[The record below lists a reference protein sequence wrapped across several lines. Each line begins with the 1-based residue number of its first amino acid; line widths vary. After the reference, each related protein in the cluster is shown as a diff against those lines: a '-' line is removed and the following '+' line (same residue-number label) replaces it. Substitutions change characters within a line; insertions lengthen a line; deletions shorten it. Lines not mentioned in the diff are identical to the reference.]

1 MPAAVGVQFVPGQSG
16 RGVSFSADPLTPTP
30 EGGKA
35 ASAASLWVQP
45 SRQVPPERMDS
56 FVKTREVE
64 SLRNENTRL
73 LSENGELR
81 KMVALMQENVE
92 LRYCLR
98 DHGTQV
104 QTMSPAQ
111 NTASK
116 QQLAPLAANPGAVLA
131 AAKRRSR
138 SMLSP
143 PKKDRHASTS
153 SSENSLASGDRQC
166 LQASEEAPKMS
177 ESHQQKGRPRQLY
190 TNIRQP
196 ELTQGQRKAIESLNK
211 VQVSN
216 NSPQDQKN
224 KHFQRRLADYS

>member
-1 MPAAVGVQFVPGQSG
+1 
-16 RGVSFSADPLTPTP
+16 
-30 EGGKA
+30 
-35 ASAASLWVQP
+35 
-45 SRQVPPERMDS
+45 MDS

-64 SLRNENTRL
+64 TLRNENQRL

-98 DHGTQV
+98 DHGSQV

-138 SMLSP
+138 SMLTT

-166 LQASEEAPKMS
+166 LKVSEEGPKMS
-177 ESHQQKGRPRQLY
+177 EIPTQREHPRQLY

-196 ELTQGQRKAIESLNK
+196 ELTHGQRKAIENLNK
-211 VQVSN
+211 AQGSN
-216 NSPQDQKN
+216 NSPNDQKSL
-224 KHFQRRLADYS
+224 HLQRRLADYS